1 MSYKNIPFGTLQE
14 FNVLIETPKGS
25 QNKYEYNEEVDEMEL
40 DWVFANDFRSPFNY
54 GFIPGTKGGDGDHLD
69 AFVISSQ
76 PMDIGTIVKCRAVGM
91 IEQIDRGEKDNKI
104 LVVAIVDP
112 EYNKYEDLKELPF
125 DYKAIFK
132 DFFDEIMIQKNKII
146 KIKGYYGKKRA
157 LKELS
162 SAMIK

>member
-1 MSYKNIPFGTLQE
+1 
-14 FNVLIETPKGS
+14 
-25 QNKYEYNEEVDEMEL
+25 
-40 DWVFANDFRSPFNY
+40 
-54 GFIPGTKGGDGDHLD
+54 
-69 AFVISSQ
+69 
-76 PMDIGTIVKCRAVGM
+76 M